1 MRKIQILILALVA
14 SLFTFAYADDD
25 VTVESITNSLQ
36 KLVRE
41 YEAKMS
47 ALQKEN
53 AQLKSENESLKR
65 QFGITFTGTTQSVT
79 GSMNTGVV
87 LGTSSTSTST

>member
-14 SLFTFAYADDD
+14 SLFTFAYADDG

-65 QFGITFTGTTQSVT
+65 QFGITFTGAIQSVT